1 VEHASPEA
9 IRNAL
14 KDAQLMDEEAPEE
27 ISQQDLVDAGL
38 IGGAGAKDRRERL
51 GVLLRIGHTNGKQLY
66 KRLNMFQI
74 SKKAFIEAMVR
85 INQEE
90 KNE

>member
-1 VEHASPEA
+1 MRFNGHGNKPPSAT
-9 IRNAL
+9 
-14 KDAQLMDEEAPEE
+14 KCC
-27 ISQQDLVDAGL
+27 DAGL

-51 GVLLRIGHTNGKQLY
+51 GVLLRIGHTNGKQLH